1 MVGLIT
7 DDWFPWV
14 SATLE
19 PAVETSPEPD
29 VLGREVH
36 RQHLRLG
43 GVVVERVDELISGVS
58 EVTPQ

>member
-1 MVGLIT
+1 M
-7 DDWFPWV
+7 
-14 SATLE
+14 SAALE